1 MFLVRCVLV
10 KSIWSFVF
18 THCNDARSN
27 KCKILNTR
35 FFFVCACVINAACK
49 MTTYILF
56 NRNCRFYV
64 NMNINIYKKKKE
76 NYLNNSNLRVPDVKV
91 VEHKKYEF
99 RFVNNKTLMN
109 ITPKN
114 LRSSSAGVLRLQN
127 FLWPESH

>member
-1 MFLVRCVLV
+1 
-10 KSIWSFVF
+10 
-18 THCNDARSN
+18 
-27 KCKILNTR
+27 
-35 FFFVCACVINAACK
+35 
-49 MTTYILF
+49 
-56 NRNCRFYV
+56 
-64 NMNINIYKKKKE
+64 MNINIYKKKKE